1 MASTTAS
8 AAGNHGF
15 PRALTSFVGR
25 ADEVDSLT
33 RLLAR
38 HQLVTV
44 TGPGGVGK
52 TRLAAEVT
60 RRISE
65 RSGDQIWLVELA
77 AVRDPRQ
84 VPALVAAAL
93 GGQQRVGRSITQA
106 VAEVLAGEQS
116 LLVLDNCEQVVDAV
130 ADFCAALLSRTDD
143 VRVLATS
150 REPIGVAGEARLRL
164 RPLPAQGP
172 APPAPAAPAP
182 AAPAPAAPAPA
193 APAPA
198 EAAGVVLFADRV
210 RLIDPD
216 FELTPE
222 SAALARQI
230 VARLDGLPL
239 AIELAAARCE
249 SLGLSQLLRLLA
261 EPLGVLTQG
270 ARTAPP
276 RQRSLRA
283 TVDWSYQLMSDQQRR
298 VFRRVAIFP
307 GSFTLPAAAA
317 VAGRAAGPAVLHL
330 VDCSLLAPPA
340 DAPDGSARY
349 LMLGSLRAF
358 ALEQLARSGE
368 QEGAAAALCAYAVTA
383 AQAAA
388 HGMHV
393 PGGEPAAARWFDTED
408 ALLHQALSWALENDP
423 ARAPELAV
431 ALSAWWQLR
440 GRALTGYPLLH
451 RALRG
456 HSGRDRAW
464 FAASTWLGRLAHSTA
479 QWHPA
484 LAHFDAVCDGLASSP
499 PSTELVDGLAGRSG
513 TLRNLSR
520 LPEATDAA
528 QSALG
533 LAQQLRYAEGEAL
546 ALTQLSLA
554 AGYSGDTRTAMQRAL
569 QAAHVDETRLPDRM
583 SRRVALVLT
592 IAQADSGELDAARQ
606 TCAQGLASA
615 RTAGDVAGQADFLYF
630 TTHITLRAGAFDD
643 AGTHIR
649 ESLRLTAVSG
659 DRLRVLDC
667 LDDCAQLC
675 AATGRWVE
683 AVTLWAARSAQ
694 GAALEMPELPQDV
707 RSRTEP
713 LRKAS
718 HRLGQHRASE
728 AERRGAMMNLETAAE
743 LASML
748 AGPDPHRAHDTPGA
762 APLTPRE
769 RELVTLVARG
779 RTDAEIAA
787 ELFISIRTV
796 RSHLDRIRDKSG
808 SRRRA
813 DLTRLALRAGLV

>member
-1 MASTTAS
+1 MASATAS
-8 AAGNHGF
+8 AAGNRGF

-25 ADEVDSLT
+25 ADEVGSLT
-33 RLLAR
+33 RLLTR
-38 HQLVTV
+38 HQMVTV

-93 GGQQRVGRSITQA
+93 GGQQRVGRPIMQA

-130 ADFCAALLSRTDD
+130 AEFCAELLSRTDD

-164 RPLPAQGP
+164 RPLPAQGR
-172 APPAPAAPAP
+172 AAPAP
-182 AAPAPAAPAPA
+182 AAPAL
-193 APAPA
+193 A
-198 EAAGVVLFADRV
+198 EAPGVVLFADRV

-216 FELTPE
+216 FELTAE

-261 EPLGVLTQG
+261 EPLGVLTEG

-317 VAGRAAGPAVLHL
+317 VAGRAAAPAVLHL

-358 ALEQLARSGE
+358 ALEELARSGE
-368 QEGAAAALCAYAVTA
+368 QESAAAALCAYAVTA

-388 HGMHV
+388 RGMHV

-423 ARAPELAV
+423 ARARGLAV

-456 HSGRDRAW
+456 QSSRDRAW

-484 LAHFDAVCDGLASSP
+484 LTHFDAVCDGLASGP

-528 QSALG
+528 QSALR

-569 QAAHVDETRLPDRM
+569 QAAHADETRLPDRIA
-583 SRRVALVLT
+583 RRVALVLT

-630 TTHITLRAGAFDD
+630 TTHIALRAGAFDA

-675 AATGRWVE
+675 AATGRWAE
-683 AVTLWAARSAQ
+683 AVTLWAARSAR
-694 GAALEMPELPQDV
+694 GAALEMPELPQDA

-718 HRLGQHRASE
+718 HRLGQHKASE

-743 LASML
+743 LAACWPARTRTGRM
-748 AGPDPHRAHDTPGA
+748 TPPA
-762 APLTPRE
+762 
-769 RELVTLVARG
+769 
-779 RTDAEIAA
+779 
-787 ELFISIRTV
+787 
-796 RSHLDRIRDKSG
+796 
-808 SRRRA
+808 RRR
-813 DLTRLALRAGLV
+813 